1 MSEHEA
7 PTRGKVLLVEDD
19 PMIRALTVEWIE
31 DAGFECQEAGSG
43 EEALESFAG
52 TDGYRAAIL
61 DVTLPD
67 LSGPDLAQELR
78 RRRPGFPVLF
88 ATGNLNLLPDG
99 ILEETATDVLSK
111 PYSNQELREALTTLL
126 GS

>member
-1 MSEHEA
+1 
-7 PTRGKVLLVEDD
+7 
-19 PMIRALTVEWIE
+19 MIRALTVEWIE

-43 EEALESFAG
+43 EEALVSFAG
-52 TDGYRAAIL
+52 ADGYRAAIL

-67 LSGPDLAQELR
+67 LSGPDLALELR

-99 ILEETATDVLSK
+99 ILDETATDVLSK
-111 PYSNQELREALTTLL
+111 PYSNRELRDALTTLL
-126 GS
+126 GA

>member
-43 EEALESFAG
+43 EEALASFAG

>member
-1 MSEHEA
+1 MSQHEA

-43 EEALESFAG
+43 EEALVSFAG
-52 TDGYRAAIL
+52 ADGYRAAIL

-67 LSGPDLAQELR
+67 LSGPDLALELR

-99 ILEETATDVLSK
+99 ILDETATDVLSK
-111 PYSNQELREALTTLL
+111 PYSNRELRDALTTLL
-126 GS
+126 GA